1 MRARTILTILLALMI
16 CVPVQG
22 SSSAAQDE
30 EVTDP
35 CLEDPEQPCEN
46 QTILYLWS
54 NGISTHWSHFNV
66 NETDNTVDNQWTNE
80 KDNGVIDVD
89 IRFTM
94 KPQLSKRLNMTLDGE
109 VRVVL
114 NIYLEGDWT
123 NDNDGNTACGQND
136 CDELT
141 WKDVDELRLLKVPKR
156 HKKVSLV

>member
-30 EVTDP
+30 EVNDDA
-35 CLEDPEQPCEN
+35 CLEDPEQPCSN
-46 QTILYLWS
+46 QTTLYLWS
-54 NGISTHWSHFNV
+54 NGMSTFWSHFNA
-66 NETDNTVDNQWTNE
+66 NDTDNVGNNE
-80 KDNGVIDVD
+80 WGEEKENGVIDVD

-123 NDNDGNTACGQND
+123 NNDSQGPCQHA
-136 CDELT
+136 LA
-141 WKDVDELRLLKVPKR
+141 
-156 HKKVSLV
+156 